1 MAVDRL
7 HIADNRIEAGV
18 QMAALLNHPK
28 PVAVP
33 DSASLASLVRDLL
46 LRLEERKGAPLT
58 EQEILEIRNTVATTR
73 LSLSKLV
80 TRQ

>member
-1 MAVDRL
+1 L
-7 HIADNRIEAGV
+7 HTADNRIEAGA

-28 PVAVP
+28 PVIVP

-73 LSLSKLV
+73 LGLSKLV